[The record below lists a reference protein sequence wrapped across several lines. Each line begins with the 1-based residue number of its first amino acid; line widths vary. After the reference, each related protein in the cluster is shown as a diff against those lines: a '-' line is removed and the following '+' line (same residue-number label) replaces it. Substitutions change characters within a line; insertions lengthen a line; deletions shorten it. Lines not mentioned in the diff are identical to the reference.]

1 MNYLENAKAVG
12 TKVIQI
18 VTSVVTKATKALA
31 SYVGEAL
38 STCETK
44 KAAADI
50 QAQAYLYNAERLALR
65 EPPIIYLDS
74 LQENCILPPEFCGMN
89 TCIKLNNN
97 QAEQVFQHMLRQ
109 HALDTDSKR
118 ELAEA
123 VTPLVGIPNM
133 MHWVCHAHK
142 ILADTIIIPVINERK
157 QENNIP
163 CIDYQ
168 NIVESPLYYGHNQGI
183 TLQYNVHSVTD
194 AEKVKQRYDR
204 GGQYIEQTREIL
216 KNVGVQIDRIESKGI
231 LLRIHLKWA

>member
-1 MNYLENAKAVG
+1 MKMNYLENTKAVG

-18 VTSVVTKATKALA
+18 VASVVTKATKALA

-38 STCETK
+38 SACEARK
-44 KAAADI
+44 SSADI
-50 QAQAYLYNAERLALR
+50 QARGELHNLERRALR
-65 EPPIIYLDS
+65 EMPTIELTNAQVPIAY
-74 LQENCILPPEFCGMN
+74 QWCRN
-89 TCIKLNNN
+89 TVALNEP
-97 QAEQVFQHMLRQ
+97 QAEFVFQHMLRQ